1 MSESVSTVP
10 NPAALVASALHLMTR
25 HAQSGCPTQAQ
36 LVIRQL
42 QAVEA
47 HPDASVPPLLREVC
61 RRLVAQWYDLL
72 YQAQKRD
79 RAARGSL
86 H

>member
-1 MSESVSTVP
+1 MSDPVSNLP
-10 NPAALVASALHLMTR
+10 DPAALLASALHLMTR
-25 HAQSGCPTQAQ
+25 HAQVGCPTQAQ
-36 LVIRQL
+36 LIIRQL

-47 HPDASVPPLLREVC
+47 HPDESVPPLLREVC

-72 YQAQKRD
+72 YQAQKRAQ
-79 RAARGSL
+79 AASVPL

>member
-1 MSESVSTVP
+1 MSDPVSNLP
-10 NPAALVASALHLMTR
+10 DPAALLASALHLMTR
-25 HAQSGCPTQAQ
+25 HAQVGCPTQAQ

-42 QAVEA
+42 QAVES

-72 YQAQKRD
+72 YQAQKHE
-79 RAARGSL
+79 RAAGAAL